1 MKKSV
6 LIIDPKDHLKD
17 EAAAGT
23 AELSDD
29 AGGAMQVEKV
39 SQEDADGVC
48 KQLAQEFVQAKVGK
62 LNRLSRLYLWLHK
75 HFVEQIMF

>member
-1 MKKSV
+1 MT
-6 LIIDPKDHLKD
+6 ITKD

-29 AGGAMQVEKV
+29 AGGATQVEKV

-48 KQLAQEFVQAKVGK
+48 RQLAQEFVQAKIGK
-62 LNRLSRLYLWLHK
+62 LNRLSKLYLWLHS
-75 HFVEQIMF
+75 HFVEEIMF